1 MLDIERCHKMI
12 RLLRSR
18 RVVTREAFMEATGA
32 SLATFKRDL
41 AYLKDR
47 AGAEV
52 EFERDLGGYVLRND
66 TGREYFPGL
75 WFSAGE
81 IHGLL
86 TLYQLAASLEPGL
99 LGEHLTPL
107 VDKLEKQLEGEGVSR
122 EALGKRIRVLHMAH
136 RAPDPAVF
144 EVASIAA
151 LGGRKVRVKHYNRS
165 TGERLDRELSPQRLV
180 HYRDNWYLD
189 AWCHTREALR
199 SFALDA
205 IEQAELLDAPAKR
218 LPEKAM
224 QAHYASSYG
233 IFSGK
238 ADQVAVLRFSPQ
250 RSRWIAKERWHPEQ
264 EMTVAPDGAVTLR
277 LPYHAPQELVMDIL
291 RHGDQVEVLA
301 PPALRDEVARALKA
315 AAARY

>member
-1 MLDIERCHKMI
+1 MLEIERCHKMI
-12 RLLRSR
+12 RLLRNR
-18 RVVTREAFMEATGA
+18 RVVTRAAFMEATGA

-52 EFERDLGGYVLRND
+52 EFDRELGGYVLQND
-66 TGREYFPGL
+66 NGKEYFPGL

-144 EVASIAA
+144 EVASLAT
-151 LGGRKVRVKHYNRS
+151 LGGRKVRVTHLKRAS
-165 TGERLDRELSPQRLV
+165 GERLERELSPQRLV

-199 SFALDA
+199 SFGLDA
-205 IEQAELLDAPAKR
+205 IERAELLDAPAKR
-218 LPEKAM
+218 IAEKVM
-224 QAHYASSYG
+224 QEHYASSYG
-233 IFSGK
+233 IFAGK
-238 ADQVAVLRFSPQ
+238 ADQVAVLRFTPK
-250 RSRWIAKERWHPEQ
+250 RSRWIVKERWHPEQ
-264 EMTVAPDGAVTLR
+264 ELSVDGEGAVTLR
-277 LPYHAPQELVMDIL
+277 LPYHASQELVMDVL
-291 RHGDQVEVLA
+291 RHGPEVEVLE
-301 PPALRDEVARALKA
+301 PPALRAEVAAALRA
-315 AAARY
+315 AAALY